1 MVQSNFINRKLLI
14 TSSVLRPV
22 LELIIVIWLLS
33 LCQLLDLTFTNKL
46 KCFECLYI

>member
-22 LELIIVIWLLS
+22 LELIIVIWMPS
-33 LCQLLDLTFTNKL
+33 LVSTSRSDFY
-46 KCFECLYI
+46 E